1 MWPEN
6 LIVCYPLAPIPSW
19 EVFIAVLVLAGLTAL
34 SIWRVRRD
42 PWLLAGWLW
51 FLIVLAPV
59 IGLVQIGK
67 QSMADRYTYL
77 PSIGLFIMAAWGMAK
92 AASRSKPWRAAVVLF
107 ALGLVVGCVA
117 ATRSQLRYWQD
128 DVRLFSHAA
137 EAGRDDSYEAYL
149 FLGNAQVRAG
159 RLEAAIQ
166 SYQTSLRID
175 PDELSHEE
183 EAHYNVGAVLAG
195 QKKFQEAAVHFAAAL
210 QLDPNNADA
219 HAGLAR
225 ALAAQKEYADAEA
238 EYTKALALKPDAPAI
253 TKALRAATLM
263 AQSEISLTNYLEAL
277 KTNPSPVFH
286 AEVAAI
292 LILQGNPQGAVEHYL
307 AALRMQPDSAEI
319 LNNLA
324 WLLSVCPDARV
335 RNGAQAVKYA
345 QRACELTHNQ
355 QTVALGTLA
364 AAYAEAGQFDDAIA
378 TAQKACALASQQ
390 GQAELLRRNQELLE
404 LYHRHQAYHE
414 AANSQ

>member
-1 MWPEN
+1 M
-6 LIVCYPLAPIPSW
+6 
-19 EVFIAVLVLAGLTAL
+19 
-34 SIWRVRRD
+34 
-42 PWLLAGWLW
+42 
-51 FLIVLAPV
+51 
-59 IGLVQIGK
+59 
-67 QSMADRYTYL
+67 
-77 PSIGLFIMAAWGMAK
+77 
-92 AASRSKPWRAAVVLF
+92 
-107 ALGLVVGCVA
+107 
-117 ATRSQLRYWQD
+117 RYWQD

-277 KTNPSPVFH
+277 KTNPSPEFH

-319 LNNLA
+319 
-324 WLLSVCPDARV
+324 
-335 RNGAQAVKYA
+335 
-345 QRACELTHNQ
+345 
-355 QTVALGTLA
+355 
-364 AAYAEAGQFDDAIA
+364 
-378 TAQKACALASQQ
+378 
-390 GQAELLRRNQELLE
+390 
-404 LYHRHQAYHE
+404 
-414 AANSQ
+414 